1 MSLTAAKCLARG
13 CGHLY
18 YALHIIIIIVNTWS
32 VFGVV
37 GGLTL
42 RREFDLTLNVM
53 EVGPGAIAE
62 IRDSGASS
70 EANIGQL
77 VLLLAVLL
85 L

>member
-1 MSLTAAKCLARG
+1 MSLTAAKCLALG

-18 YALHIIIIIVNTWS
+18 HALHIFIIVNTWS